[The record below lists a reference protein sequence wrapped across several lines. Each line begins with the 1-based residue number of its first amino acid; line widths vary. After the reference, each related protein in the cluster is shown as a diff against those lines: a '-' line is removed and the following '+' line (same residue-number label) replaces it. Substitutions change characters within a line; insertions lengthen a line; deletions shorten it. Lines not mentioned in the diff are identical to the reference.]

1 VSFIVFQAYT
11 DCDDQSGTF
20 VTSARSGGC
29 KRSASHSPA
38 PSKSARHRKRS
49 RKSGSNAID
58 LDSVA
63 LAVRDLA
70 DAIRE
75 PESSSPKRRSAAVQ
89 ALEQDGYLT
98 DFEQVKAIQLFQRD
112 TATAD
117 SYLAIKKASTR
128 ELFIRAE
135 ISGAKTA

>member
-1 VSFIVFQAYT
+1 MSFVVFQAYT
-11 DCDDQSGTF
+11 DCDDQSDTF
-20 VTSARSGGC
+20 VTSARLGGC

-38 PSKSARHRKRS
+38 PSKSAHHKKRG
-49 RKSGSNAID
+49 RKSGLDAV
-58 LDSVA
+58 DSVA
-63 LAVRDLA
+63 LAVHDLA
-70 DAIRE
+70 DAIQE
-75 PESSSPKRRSAAVQ
+75 PESSSLKCQSAAVQ

-117 SYLAIKKASTR
+117 SYLTIKKASAR

-135 ISGAKTA
+135 ISGAEMA